1 MAGESGGPPV
11 HAVVIVDDLLMSIF
25 VVDDNEANRRFL
37 ELILGTA
44 GFANVR
50 LFADGVSA
58 LTSIQDAQPDIILL
72 DLHMPGLDGF
82 GVLEKVSTMIAPDDF
97 LPVLVLT
104 AAVDRDAR
112 TRALVGG
119 ATDFLTKPFD
129 AEEVVLRVRNHL
141 RTRRLNQELLARNA
155 QIEG

>member
-1 MAGESGGPPV
+1 MIA
-11 HAVVIVDDLLMSIF
+11 DDLLMSIF
-25 VVDDNEANRRFL
+25 VVDDNEANRRLL

-44 GFANVR
+44 GFANIR

-58 LTSIQDAQPDIILL
+58 LSAMEDAQPDIILL

-82 GVLEKVSTMIAPDDF
+82 GVLATVSKKIAPADF
-97 LPVLVLT
+97 LPVLALT
-104 AAVDRDAR
+104 ADVDRDAR
-112 TRALVGG
+112 TRALAGG

-141 RTRRLNQELLARNA
+141 RTRRLHQELLGRNA
-155 QIEG
+155 HGSGRPNS